1 MKASILQNIILFLFF
16 TQTLFAFEA
25 NFTNEEKNFLKK
37 NPIISVANV
46 GTYPPF
52 NFSIKNKPVGYSI
65 DYFKLLEKYSG
76 IKFKFVNKKW
86 IEHLSDLKNGSLDII
101 PHLVENNKRKEF
113 ADFTSFNHL
122 EYFSGMTI
130 RSDSPIDS
138 IQDLF
143 GKKVIVGN
151 GTWLHKY
158 LENKFPQIKLVT
170 VPLLEGNIHLE
181 KIESL
186 EFSAYI
192 GSIPTMKY
200 LIRKSLIHN
209 LKVKRIKG
217 LGIPDKRNLPMAVKK
232 GNKTLLSILEKINYL
247 IPQRDIVYL
256 HNKWFLSDSRNK
268 LFLNKDEIEFIKNNP
283 IIKVAMAKDYKP
295 FSFKENGI
303 GKGFDF
309 DLLDL
314 LEEKSGLK
322 FERIQNSWTES
333 LSNFKNKKVDLIT
346 GFTYN
351 KEREEFSLFSP
362 SYYQSNLLLNLF
374 IRKDL
379 PINRNITWSKN
390 LAHKKIGIIKDVFF
404 KKDIEKLGSFEIIEF
419 HNKKEL
425 LLSLNSKE
433 IDAIIFDIST
443 IKNFSESNSYLE
455 IKHYDDIEIPDIKK
469 SDIRIGI
476 QKDNTNLHN
485 ILKKTMDTIPSNKL
499 SEFKKKWF
507 HNKVEND
514 LSLSL
519 SEKLY
524 LKNKKEIRFCSDPNW
539 LPFEAISK
547 KGEYKGI
554 GSDLIKI
561 LSNRLDKKFV
571 LVPTLSWAESLAN
584 IDNRKCDILPVS
596 MNVES
601 RRDSMNFT
609 KAYTKEPFVI
619 ATKFDKIFIKD
630 SLELANKKIGIVN
643 SYAFSEVLKKKHKN
657 INIVNV
663 KNAKDGLERVRNGEL
678 FGYVDI
684 VPAIVYTM
692 QKYSMV
698 DLKISGKLEFNIE
711 LSIASRNDEPE
722 LNEVLQKTLG
732 TINEDKIRAIIG
744 KWLSIKIEQK
754 VDYTLL
760 WQISFVFLLIII
772 IILYKN
778 REVRKL
784 NSKLLSASIEIKEQ
798 QFMVDKYVMIVTT
811 DLNGKIVDVN
821 EAFCKKIGY
830 EKTEL
835 IGQSHK
841 MMRHPNMTK
850 KYFND
855 LWLTIKNNKTWS
867 GEIQNLTKDN
877 KNIYFNTVIEPLY
890 KDMKK
895 IGYRSISED
904 ITDKKRIEEL
914 SITDKLT
921 GLYNRLKIDE
931 VLNNQIEYSKRYK
944 VPFSVILIDIDN
956 FKMINDTYGHD
967 KGDYVLS
974 EISTI
979 LKQNIRKT
987 DSVGRW
993 GGEEFFILCPNTEK
1007 EDCVLIAELIRKNV
1021 ESHSFWD
1028 ISKLT
1033 ISLGLTSFLD
1043 NDNSLTIFKRVD
1055 TALYKAKNNGKNQT
1069 TVI

>member
-1 MKASILQNIILFLFF
+1 MKFLLLKTIILSFIFIQMSFSKDISL
-16 TQTLFAFEA
+16 
-25 NFTNEEKNFLKK
+25 TNEEKIFLKNK
-37 NPIISVANV
+37 STIILGSDSKWEPYIIKQKDGSISGFDKDLLDLINKKTGANFQLEV
-46 GTYPPF
+46 GTVNKMHKKVFQKKIDGLSTTSINKKRAEYL
-52 NFSIKNKPVGYSI
+52 NFSNSYFSFSKGLIIASNNPKKINSINDLVGMKIGYQKGSL
-65 DYFKLLEKYSG
+65 F
-76 IKFKFVNKKW
+76 NKK
-86 IEHLSDLKNGSLDII
+86 ILSRYKKSILVPLDSLKDVIDSLILGQIDATIAGNSI
-101 PHLVENNKRKEF
+101 YFAYKDKSAYMKTVDFFPDSELKIVFAVRKEF
-113 ADFTSFNHL
+113 PLA
-122 EYFSGMTI
+122 I
-130 RSDSPIDS
+130 S
-138 IQDLF
+138 IL
-143 GKKVIVGN
+143 N
-151 GTWLHKY
+151 
-158 LENKFPQIKLVT
+158 
-170 VPLLEGNIHLE
+170 
-181 KIESL
+181 
-186 EFSAYI
+186 
-192 GSIPTMKY
+192 
-200 LIRKSLIHN
+200 
-209 LKVKRIKG
+209 KG
-217 LGIPDKRNLPMAVKK
+217 LDAILP
-232 GNKTLLSILEKINYL
+232 TEKLAL
-247 IPQRDIVYL
+247 I
-256 HNKWFLSDSRNK
+256 NKWFYSHYEIKKTRNVDFNQEEK
-268 LFLNKDEIEFIKNNP
+268 NFINNSAP
-283 IIKVAMAKDYKP
+283 IKVALAKDYKP
-295 FSFKENGI
+295 FSYKEDQVPRGL
-303 GKGFDF
+303 DF
-309 DLLDL
+309 DILDL
-314 LEEKSGLK
+314 IEKKSGLK
-322 FERIQNSWTES
+322 FEKIQNTWSES
-333 LSNFKNKKVDLIT
+333 LSNFRNNKVDLIT
-346 GFTYN
+346 GFTYT
-351 KEREEFSLFSP
+351 KEREKTTLFSP
-362 SYYQSNLLLNLF
+362 SYYESNLKFTLLVRKNL
-374 IRKDL
+374 KTNKNL
-379 PINRNITWSKN
+379 TWSENFKK
-390 LAHKKIGIIKDVFF
+390 HKIGIVKDVFF
-404 KKDIEKLGSFEIIEF
+404 KNIIEKMGDFEIIEF
-419 HNKKEL
+419 NDKSNL
-425 LLSLNSKE
+425 LDSLNSSS
-433 IDAIIFDIST
+433 IDVAIYDLFETNMILNKKLYENI
-443 IKNFSESNSYLE
+443 IY
-455 IKHYDDIEIPDIKK
+455 YDDIEIPDIRRN
-469 SDIRIGI
+469 DIRIGI
-476 QKDNTNLHN
+476 QKDEIVLHD
-485 ILKKTMDTIPSNKL
+485 ILKKTMKSISNE
-499 SEFKKKWF
+499 EFHQLKSKWF
-507 HNKVEND
+507 STQSDNTLTFSND
-514 LSLSL
+514 
-519 SEKLY
+519 EINY
-524 LKNKKEIRFCSDPNW
+524 LKNKKEIKICVDPNW
-539 LPFEAISK
+539 LPFESISNSGK
-547 KGEYKGI
+547 YKGI

-561 LSNRLDKKFV
+561 ITKKLDKPFV
-571 LVPTLSWAESLAN
+571 LIPTKTWSESLAN
-584 IDNRKCDILPVS
+584 INNRSCDILPVA

-601 RRDSMNFT
+601 RQNTMNFT

-619 ATKFDKIFIKD
+619 ATKFDKLFIKD
-630 SLELANKKIGIVN
+630 SLELADKKIGIVY

-698 DLKISGKLEFNIE
+698 DLKISGKLEFYIE

-722 LNEVLQKTLG
+722 LNKILEKTLA
-732 TINEDKIRAIIG
+732 TINEDKIRSIIG

-811 DLNGKIVDVN
+811 DLKGKIVDVN

-830 EKTEL
+830 KKTDL

-877 KNIYFNTVIEPLY
+877 RNIYFNTVIEPLY

-944 VPFSVILIDIDN
+944 VSFCVILIDIDN

-993 GGEEFFILCPNTEK
+993 GGEEFFILCPNTDK
-1007 EDCVLIAELIRKNV
+1007 EDCFLIAESIRKNV

-1055 TALYKAKNNGKNQT
+1055 NALYKAKDNGKNQT